1 MKLFFIILF
10 LSAISTAAG
19 NVSSTVRSALDPFIQ
34 AGEISGAVTLV
45 AKDGKIVSVEAQGIA
60 DLASE
65 RPMRTDD
72 LFWIASMTKPLAGV
86 AIMMLQEEGKLT
98 VNDLVETHLPEFKD
112 LWRIEEKTKD
122 ALSLVR
128 PSRKITLFD
137 LLTHTAGVPSVNEP
151 RSHSTL
157 GELVAQISQQPLLHE
172 PGARWKYSSGG
183 INVLGR
189 VVEVV
194 SGQPI
199 EDFIEKRITRPLGM
213 ADTTFFPSKTKLKRV
228 AKSYLKDKDTNE
240 LIKAQPHSING
251 PLPDRKRTVELGGG
265 LYSTAKDMYRF
276 YQMML
281 NGGIWKGKN
290 RRCRNGI
297 HPGNEL
303 GPRLSSR
310 QKTPRRHSDAAI
322 WNIRARRRLRHQ
334 QLGRSSKSNDLYSHD
349 STSRLQ
355 ERRRF
360 PGPKGFPKRRPQSV
374 DALGRI
380 RRLLRS
386 EYRTLSRRMN
396 QRAKTVVLASKL
408 LDNSVNLA
416 AVGKFD
422 FSARSIRQHLL

>member
-1 MKLFFIILF
+1 LKPTETTTVLMKLFFIILF

-213 ADTTFFPSKTKLKRV
+213 VDTTFFPSKTKLKRV

-240 LIKAQPHSING
+240 LIEAQPHSING

-281 NGGIWKGKN
+281 NGGIWKGK
-290 RRCRNGI
+290 
-297 HPGNEL
+297 
-303 GPRLSSR
+303 RLLS
-310 QKTPRRHSDAAI
+310 
-322 WNIRARRRLRHQ
+322 
-334 QLGRSSKSNDLYSHD
+334 
-349 STSRLQ
+349 
-355 ERRRF
+355 
-360 PGPKGFPKRRPQSV
+360 PQSV
-374 DALGRI
+374 NELTRTQTGDIETGFTQGMSWGLAFQVVKKPQGVTAMLPSGTFGHGGAYGTNSWADPLNQTIYILMIQRRGFKNADDSPVRKAFQNAARKAL
-380 RRLLRS
+380 
-386 EYRTLSRRMN
+386 M
-396 QRAKTVVLASKL
+396 
-408 LDNSVNLA
+408 
-416 AVGKFD
+416 
-422 FSARSIRQHLL
+422 H